1 MQGPVVCLYI
11 HGNDTMESKGL
22 MMQERGK
29 DLAGGRLWN
38 R

>member
-29 DLAGGRLWN
+29 DLCRRKALE
-38 R
+38 